1 MPYNTR
7 VKQKR
12 AYLDL
17 GRRFDNSQAS
27 LSATGPLICFVLILA
42 FVLLFRLITILHGVA
57 ARCVE
62 NDEFWYTAVNGNWP
76 LFGSLFLVFFLLFAW
91 NALLAVDN
99 WKRSTG
105 TKVVLIANAI
115 ALATTLYV
123 FVPLHDRAYYEYHAR
138 NGYYSDIRFG
148 LPWRQARS
156 VISENPCTTMKRFA
170 GRWQVVDRY
179 VGRWG
184 FDIPAVRIELTP
196 WGTFTAY
203 DYPASDTFSG
213 NWRPPHRWR
222 YAEDQRW
229 HDGRIFAEHFDARW
243 DFDLQQETL
252 ILTTPEQFSEV
263 ERSTVVL
270 QRIDSK

>member
-1 MPYNTR
+1 MTQN
-7 VKQKR
+7 R
-12 AYLDL
+12 AYLELD
-17 GRRFDNSQAS
+17 RQFDKSHAT

-62 NDEFWYTAVNGNWP
+62 NDEFWFTAVDGSWP

-91 NALLAVDN
+91 NVLLAVDN
-99 WKRSTG
+99 WKRSIG

-123 FVPLHDRAYYEYHAR
+123 FVPLHERAYYEYHAR

-148 LPWRQARS
+148 LPWRQAQS
-156 VISENPCTTMKRFA
+156 VISEAPCTTMKRLA
-170 GRWQVVDRY
+170 GHWQVMDRQ
-179 VGRWG
+179 VGLLG
-184 FDIPAVRIELTP
+184 FDIPADWIDLKP
-196 WGTFTAY
+196 WGTFA
-203 DYPASDTFSG
+203 ASDNPRTGTFSG

-229 HDGRIFAEHFDARW
+229 QEGRIFAEHFDGHW
-243 DFDLQQETL
+243 NFDLQQKTL
-252 ILTTPEQFSEV
+252 ILTTPEYFSEP

-270 QRIDSK
+270 RRMDAE